1 MNAQEPPHN
10 QIDAE
15 TRPANQEEMYVLH
28 SKKPYGLVN
37 ISTPE
42 KLLSPMMEVNSIL
55 FGLHLLDGS
64 VKNSTSMLDLL
75 HLQNPVL
82 VNSHT
87 TSILPKMLLL
97 HNLPFHTLLELLVV
111 LLCMLHSMLLSQM
124 LELLVYPL
132 ILVLEVKKPLGWTV
146 MMLLLDGINGVT
158 TITSLYVV
166 ALDSLM
172 SLTSLVIL
180 LSVLLLPPYLAKPL

>member
-28 SKKPYGLVN
+28 LKQPSGLVN
-37 ISTPE
+37 TSTPE
-42 KLLSPMMEVNSIL
+42 KLLSPMMEANSTL

-75 HLQNPVL
+75 HLPNPTL

-87 TSILPKMLLL
+87 TSILPKTLLL
-97 HNLPFHTLLELLVV
+97 HNLQFHTLLELLVV
-111 LLCMLHSMLLSQM
+111 LKFMLHSMLLLKM

-132 ILVLEVKKPLGWTV
+132 ILVLEPRKLLGWTV

-158 TITSLYVV
+158 TMTSLYVV

-172 SLTSLVIL
+172 SLISLEIL
-180 LSVLLLPPYLAKPL
+180 LSVLLSPQLLAK